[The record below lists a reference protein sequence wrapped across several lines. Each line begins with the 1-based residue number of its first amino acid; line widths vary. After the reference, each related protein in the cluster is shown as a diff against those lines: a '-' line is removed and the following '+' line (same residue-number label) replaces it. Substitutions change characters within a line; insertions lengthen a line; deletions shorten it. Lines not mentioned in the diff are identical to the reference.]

1 MDLLNLKKG
10 ERNILD
16 CRGYTLD
23 LSRKTHIMG
32 ILNVTPDSFSD
43 GGEFLNPEEAVEHAM
58 KMRDEGADIIDVGGE
73 STRPGSDPISP
84 QEELER
90 VSPVLQILVD
100 ELDIPISI
108 DTYKSEVAS
117 EALGIGVHMVNDI
130 SGLRFDAGMVAVIK
144 EFNVPVVIMHIKGT
158 PKNMQ
163 VNPVYEDL
171 MGEIRDYLQEGAEMA
186 LSAGVQRNKIIIDP
200 GMGFGKRIEDNFVI
214 LRDLNRL
221 KSLGFPIVV
230 GPSRKSFIGL
240 TLNLPVH
247 ERIEGTAASVTAAIL
262 NGADIVRVHDV
273 KQMSR
278 VVKIADKIAGKN

>member
-1 MDLLNLKKG
+1 
-10 ERNILD
+10 
-16 CRGYTLD
+16 
-23 LSRKTHIMG
+23 
-32 ILNVTPDSFSD
+32 
-43 GGEFLNPEEAVEHAM
+43 
-58 KMRDEGADIIDVGGE
+58 
-73 STRPGSDPISP
+73 
-84 QEELER
+84 
-90 VSPVLQILVD
+90 
-100 ELDIPISI
+100 
-108 DTYKSEVAS
+108 
-117 EALGIGVHMVNDI
+117 
-130 SGLRFDAGMVAVIK
+130 
-144 EFNVPVVIMHIKGT
+144 
-158 PKNMQ
+158 
-163 VNPVYEDL
+163 
-171 MGEIRDYLQEGAEMA
+171 RDYLQEGAEMA